1 MKKYMQINLRLN
13 SQVHTLLFF
22 KFTMIWL
29 PCKFLSMDG
38 DLSLVGLRHWVGLG
52 WNIRV
57 SVDVPALVISFSY
70 LYQIIQYVILYFVVC
85 CLYLLY
91 HINEWLFSVVL
102 LQQLHILVSKTLYV
116 ISLAFLVFSVYTFIC
131 LSFLQ

>member
-1 MKKYMQINLRLN
+1 
-13 SQVHTLLFF
+13 
-22 KFTMIWL
+22 
-29 PCKFLSMDG
+29 MDG